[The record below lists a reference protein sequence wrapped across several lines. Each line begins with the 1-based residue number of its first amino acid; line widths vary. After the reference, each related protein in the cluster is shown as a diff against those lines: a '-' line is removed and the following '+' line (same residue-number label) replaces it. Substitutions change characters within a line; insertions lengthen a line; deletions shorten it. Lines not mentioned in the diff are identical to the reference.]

1 METRQN
7 IPSMDN
13 FKPKNVKKTPKSK
26 RCVKRTEDASSKYEV
41 KRGWNMT
48 KIVLIVFW
56 KKSKKDIV
64 KLNVLQCLNTIT
76 MKTLPW
82 ETWKNEIY
90 SQLFFIYL
98 GTQFGYTGVKNPLVY
113 ATGWLVLVFCFY
125 FTRDIPSKTDF
136 FVFKKKKKYVDGVF
150 CWNEISG
157 DICCFFRL
165 MESILFLHHL
175 LRSLATKYEESI
187 HPLPPSFLN

>member
-1 METRQN
+1 MCKTHRRRQ
-7 IPSMDN
+7 
-13 FKPKNVKKTPKSK
+13 FKV
-26 RCVKRTEDASSKYEV
+26 
-41 KRGWNMT
+41 W
-48 KIVLIVFW
+48 
-56 KKSKKDIV
+56 SKKRLKHDKNSFDCFLKKKQERYSQV
-64 KLNVLQCLNTIT
+64 KCLAMFNTIT

-187 HPLPPSFLN
+187 HLYHRRF

>member
-1 METRQN
+1 MCKTHRRRQ
-7 IPSMDN
+7 
-13 FKPKNVKKTPKSK
+13 FKVWSKKRLKHDKNSF
-26 RCVKRTEDASSKYEV
+26 
-41 KRGWNMT
+41 
-48 KIVLIVFW
+48 IFW

-125 FTRDIPSKTDF
+125 FTRDIRSKTDF
-136 FVFKKKKKYVDGVF
+136 FVLSKKKKKICRWCLLLEWNKRRYMLFFSFDGIYLVP
-150 CWNEISG
+150 
-157 DICCFFRL
+157 
-165 MESILFLHHL
+165 
-175 LRSLATKYEESI
+175 A
-187 HPLPPSFLN
+187 PPTSVTGN